1 MDENSGTP
9 SESVIRT
16 SWENF
21 EEEIGKINN
30 HCHEISFSVKE
41 ENLSDNIALISK
53 PKSLRQS
60 GNSSLNGEES
70 LTGTDFKENLDEK
83 SKHLETSPNE
93 INTVQQFD
101 LEPVVDSSNSI
112 ETSDQGLDNALG
124 NRESSLI
131 SNTGEL
137 STEKHFIQSND
148 LSECLADGIAL
159 NGESE
164 SSFSAVDEPPTEE
177 KAISSAKWTTFE
189 DSRDKEL
196 RTDGVKSKSEELS
209 IDEKQQNS
217 NINTPRTTP
226 NMAAF
231 DSQSAVTTNII
242 SNLPTV
248 TEPGTFEVLAA
259 SFNHKKIG
267 EDIASNSNSLS
278 TSAMR
283 SAVPIVDRA
292 SPNDNGALPLSS
304 SSSLEP
310 RPGDTSATKHH
321 KGTEWVSFGEEGN
334 SDENQRGKASLSGSE
349 REHGNLETAKRPFEN
364 DLQKGDLAVND
375 TKDTSP
381 STVLREEKE
390 LNGKSSNEAASVIP
404 PVSFTSAELDLL
416 ASKSWIQFDDSS
428 KSKSVPQSNSCFAQ
442 TSSASHPWV
451 TFGDS
456 NTPVSQNLDPL
467 ELDVSSKSQ
476 FNVST
481 SPSPNPFT
489 SVPPSSASNPF
500 KPATPSIANPFQ
512 ADATAVVS
520 SSPYSISNQG
530 PISSSTPLTGVKT
543 PSVAKGSLQETGLLP
558 TCTAELN
565 VPHDELTLSNSTPV
579 DNNQA
584 VVAQDQV
591 DARSK
596 VLVSKTQQPSQVC
609 EEPLREEKLLTTSGS
624 WSMLLRFP
632 DKKKKIGS
640 REWKPVVIKLGGTTL
655 QIFEEYELSAPF
667 REIPLQA
674 YFVFT
679 TPKLQ
684 SFERGAKVHTVR
696 LEYVK
701 YTETRRLRHR
711 GTVEHVAHGT
721 PIIKVASPSH
731 KVIRELLESFNNSL
745 RLLPSYRDRGITY
758 RQDEVFV
765 DVEDVTNVLLSSDGT
780 ILKKNSKVL
789 VKFRA
794 FLTGDPECQL
804 VLNDIALRERE
815 EARLRS
821 EEKPQRVHHWMKL
834 SHCDFHK
841 CVNVTTFDQSHAIT
855 FHPLDAC
862 TFELM
867 RFPVDHHK
875 PLPLLLKTVLNIH
888 SEQRVELKV
897 EIQVCQEAK
906 LAKYIRNNVIF
917 RFPIP
922 ETWVPLFR
930 TTKALRGEKSIK
942 SSKGS
947 RAAGIKSRLRNS
959 KCSIAVSLGKAK
971 YEPEYASVV
980 WRIDQLPFIHS
991 RIPADA
997 PQTLTCVLDLPPGME
1012 YPENFKPTAELEY
1025 DVAYVLVSDTTIIA
1039 VKVSNQ
1045 NIPDKWV
1052 CYRASYHY
1060 QVNID
1065 ISRPTAGPVR
1075 DVGCTQQ

>member
-1 MDENSGTP
+1 MDENSGAP
-9 SESVIRT
+9 PESVNRA

-21 EEEIGKINN
+21 EGENGKINN
-30 HCHEISFSVKE
+30 HICHDISSGVKE
-41 ENLSDNIALISK
+41 ENLSDNSALISD
-53 PKSLRQS
+53 PKALRQP
-60 GNSSLNGEES
+60 GNSSLNGEKS

-83 SKHLETSPNE
+83 SQHLETSPSA
-93 INTVQQFD
+93 INSVEQFN
-101 LEPVVDSSNSI
+101 LEPVVDSSNRL

-137 STEKHFIQSND
+137 STEKNFIQSND
-148 LSECLADGIAL
+148 LSERSADGIVL

-164 SSFSAVDEPPTEE
+164 SRFSAVDEPLAGE
-177 KAISSAKWTTFE
+177 KVISSAKWTTFE
-189 DSRDKEL
+189 DSRDKKL
-196 RTDGVKSKSEELS
+196 HTDGVESKSEELS
-209 IDEKQQNS
+209 IDEKQKNS

-231 DSQSAVTTNII
+231 DSQAAVTTNII

-248 TEPGTFEVLAA
+248 TDPGTFEVHAA
-259 SFNHKKIG
+259 SFNHKKNG
-267 EDIASNSNSLS
+267 EGLASNSNSLS

-283 SAVPIVDRA
+283 SAVPIVNQA

-304 SSSLEP
+304 GSSQEP
-310 RPGDTSATKHH
+310 RPSHTSITNHL

-334 SDENQRGKASLSGSE
+334 SKENQAGKTSVSGN
-349 REHGNLETAKRPFEN
+349 EHGNLETAKRPVEN
-364 DLQKGDLAVND
+364 DLRKGDLAVND
-375 TKDTSP
+375 TKHTST
-381 STVLREEKE
+381 STVLRVEKE
-390 LNGKSSNEAASVIP
+390 LNGKSSDQTASVIP

-416 ASKSWIQFDDSS
+416 ASKSWIQFDESS
-428 KSKSVPQSNSCFAQ
+428 NSKSVLQSNSSVVQ
-442 TSSASHPWV
+442 TSSASHSWV

-456 NTPVSQNLDPL
+456 NIPVGQNLDPL

-476 FNVST
+476 FSLST
-481 SPSPNPFT
+481 SRSPNPFT
-489 SVPPSSASNPF
+489 TVPPSSTTNPF
-500 KPATPSIANPFQ
+500 KPATPSNSNPFQ

-520 SSPYSISNQG
+520 SSPYSASGQG
-530 PISSSTPLTGVKT
+530 PISSSTPLTGVKKML
-543 PSVAKGSLQETGLLP
+543 VAEGSLQEAGLPP
-558 TCTAELN
+558 TADLN
-565 VPHDELTLSNSTPV
+565 IPHGVCPLSNSTPV

-591 DARSK
+591 DVRSK
-596 VLVSKTQQPSQVC
+596 VPVSKTQQPAQVC
-609 EEPLREEKLLTTSGS
+609 EEPLHEERSLTTSGS

-632 DKKKKIGS
+632 DKKRKIGS
-640 REWKPVVIKLGGTTL
+640 REWKPVVIKLEGTTL

-684 SFERGAKVHTVR
+684 SFEHGAKVHAVK

-701 YTETRRLRHR
+701 YSETRSLRHR
-711 GTVEHVAHGT
+711 GTVEHVAQGT

-758 RQDEVFV
+758 RHDEVFV
-765 DVEDVTNVLLSSDGT
+765 DIEDVTNVLSSGDGT

-804 VLNDIALRERE
+804 VLNDIVLRERE
-815 EARLRS
+815 EARLQS
-821 EEKPQRVHHWMKL
+821 EEKPQRVHHWVKL
-834 SHCDFHK
+834 RRCDFHK
-841 CVNVTTFDQSHAIT
+841 CVNVTTFEQSHAIT

-875 PLPLLLKTVLNIH
+875 PLPLLLKTVLNVH
-888 SEQRVELKV
+888 TEQRVELKV

-906 LAKYIRNNVIF
+906 MAKYIRNNVIF

-930 TTKALRGEKSIK
+930 TTKAFRGEKSIK
-942 SSKGS
+942 SSKGN

-997 PQTLTCVLDLPPGME
+997 PQTLTCVLELPPGME

-1025 DVAYVLVSDTTIIA
+1025 DVAYVLVSDTTVIA

-1052 CYRASYHY
+1052 CYRALYHY
-1060 QVNID
+1060 EVNID
-1065 ISRPTAGPVR
+1065 ISRPASGPVR